1 MNKVVMYK
9 KAVCPY
15 CVKAESYLRVNGVT
29 EIEFID
35 VEKQPEKRQEM
46 IEKSGGRMTVPQIFI
61 NGVHVGG
68 SDDLHA
74 ISINKL
80 NELLGK

>member
-9 KAVCPY
+9 KNTCPY
-15 CVKAESYLRVNGVT
+15 CVKAENYLKANGVK
-29 EIEFID
+29 EIEFINIELD
-35 VEKQPEKRQEM
+35 PSKRDEM

-61 NGVHVGG
+61 NGTHIGG

-74 ISINKL
+74 MDIKKL